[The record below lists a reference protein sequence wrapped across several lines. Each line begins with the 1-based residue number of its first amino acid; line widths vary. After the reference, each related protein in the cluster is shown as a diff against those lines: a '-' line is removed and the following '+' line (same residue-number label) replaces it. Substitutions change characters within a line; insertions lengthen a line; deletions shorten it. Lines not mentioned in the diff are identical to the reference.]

1 MLEAS
6 PPSWRN
12 GRPRLGTSLWN
23 PATAWPPPEHF
34 ERLHPCGAG
43 SLTLTFLRVRP
54 LSGLDRGG
62 AVRPISF
69 KRHRF
74 PPDVIRYAVW
84 LYFRFTLSIRD
95 VEELLAQ
102 RGIEASRESVR
113 CWVIKFGP
121 LIAANLRRR
130 RSPPTGR
137 WHLDEMV
144 VKIGGQRMYLWRA
157 VDDEGEVLDVLVQKR
172 RNKAAALKLLRK
184 LLKHQGVYPETIVTD
199 GLASYRAA
207 ARSLGLSDRHRPGG
221 MRENNRAE
229 NSLLAIRRRER
240 KQQKFKSQGSAQRFL
255 SSHSAIYNTFNTQ
268 PHLISRPDLR
278 TLRAG
283 AHQAWAAA
291 TAAA

>member
-1 MLEAS
+1 M
-6 PPSWRN
+6 N
-12 GRPRLGTSLWN
+12 
-23 PATAWPPPEHF
+23 
-34 ERLHPCGAG
+34 
-43 SLTLTFLRVRP
+43 
-54 LSGLDRGG
+54 
-62 AVRPISF
+62 PISF

-144 VKIGGQRMYLWRA
+144 VRIGGKRMYLWRA

-184 LLKHQGVYPETIVTD
+184 LLKHQGVHPETIITD

-207 ARSLGLSDRHRPGG
+207 ARILGLSDRHRPGG

-229 NSLLAIRRRER
+229 NSHLMIRRRER

-255 SSHSAIYNTFNTQ
+255 SSHAAIYNTFNTQ
-268 PHLISRPDLR
+268 THLISRTGLR

-283 AHQAWAAA
+283 AHEAWAAA
-291 TAAA
+291 TIAA